1 VDSTTRLRRT
11 TVVVAKV
18 VTTLLYAYVIVV
30 EVMLALA
37 FVLRLFGADPSAGF
51 TQFVYR
57 SLERAMAPFR
67 GIFPPVVLGTNDN
80 QVDAVLDTSI
90 LFAMLVY
97 ALLLLAV
104 GALVDWLTR
113 RITTLDVRLAD
124 EAEQARRDAFVQERM
139 FERSSAPQVIVT
151 TSPPP
156 PTGPGSATGTG
167 GPPS

>member
-1 VDSTTRLRRT
+1 MDSTTRLRRT

-18 VTTLLYAYVIVV
+18 VTTLLYVYVIVV

-57 SLERAMAPFR
+57 SLDRAMAPFR
-67 GIFPPVVLGTNDN
+67 GIFPPVVLGTNGN

-97 ALLLLAV
+97 GLVLLAV
-104 GALVDWLTR
+104 GALVDWLAR
-113 RITTLDVRLAD
+113 RVGTLDARLVE

-139 FERSSAPQVIVT
+139 FERSAAPQVIVT
-151 TSPPP
+151 TAPAPPEQP
-156 PTGPGSATGTG
+156 GAAPGSGWPEA
-167 GPPS
+167 